1 MKSMFLFCCYQ
12 LLIYFL
18 FVVEDVERINGRPI
32 DITDGQHSNQQQQPQ
47 PSTSTGGG
55 GGMVTFPDPNRPMEY
70 CSTVSPLEQAASL
83 VDLPPPVVMV
93 PVGVLKRPERSN
105 MRRPEGSSDSGA
117 QPVQKQVIFSD
128 GVRPGG
134 DLVEEPSASSSRLP
148 ADRPVSRSMLH
159 LKSPPAD
166 KANVTMEQT
175 LGKRIKS
182 SRVHVADHKGENLP
196 PIVNYNELKAQDP
209 SLPSK
214 PNYAQLLVLLR
225 NASLPWITFG
235 MTKNL
240 FLITKIV
247 PSKLIPLF
255 TIIFEPNIFF

>member
-1 MKSMFLFCCYQ
+1 MF
-12 LLIYFL
+12 FL
-18 FVVEDVERINGRPI
+18 VEEVERINGRPI
-32 DITDGQHSNQQQQPQ
+32 DITDDTHSNQPNQ
-47 PSTSTGGG
+47 PSTSGAGASGSG

-70 CSTVSPLEQAASL
+70 CSTVSPLEQAANL

-105 MRRPEGSSDSGA
+105 IRRPEGSSDSGT

-134 DLVEEPSASSSRLP
+134 DLVEEPSTSSSLLP
-148 ADRPVSRSMLH
+148 IDRPVSRSILH
-159 LKSPPAD
+159 LKSPPTD
-166 KANVTMEQT
+166 KSNVTMEQT
-175 LGKRIKS
+175 ITKRIKT

-225 NASLPWITFG
+225 NADLPWVTFG
-235 MTKNL
+235 ITKNL

-247 PSKLIPLF
+247 SSKFFLRF
-255 TIIFEPNIFF
+255 MII